1 MKVKKCVDKRMCM
14 VISSQGKY
22 CRSCESPGVGTVALN
37 IAELERENL
46 RSFESKRFG
55 LRYVGNV

>member
-1 MKVKKCVDKRMCM
+1 MKVKKCGDKGMCR

-22 CRSCESPGVGTVALN
+22 CRSCESQGIRTVALT
-37 IAELERENL
+37 IMELERENL
-46 RSFESKRFG
+46 RSFDRE